1 MTLNTSRQCTNFI
14 NVNSVF
20 YCHNESL
27 KNVDILPG
35 PHNFEEPFQS
45 FQG

>member
-1 MTLNTSRQCTNFI
+1 MALNTSRQCTNFI
-14 NVNSVF
+14 NSVF